1 MRNIR
6 LTIEYDGTDFCGWQY
21 QPNQRTVQGEIE
33 NALRKITDENI
44 KIIGAGRTDQG
55 VHALGQVANFK
66 TNSRLTLNQ
75 FQKGINAL
83 IGDDAYIKEI
93 DEVDEQFHARFSAR
107 SKIYRYSIM
116 LKPSPLLRRYNW
128 YVPFALDIEL
138 IKKIIPQIIGEHDF
152 THFSVHNGDEK
163 GICIMTDLSLIL
175 SDYQITITL
184 EANRFLRKM
193 VRGIV
198 GFLIDLARGRFSPD
212 DTNRV
217 FSGEIKDLYFAPTQ
231 GLCLIKVNY

>member
-55 VHALGQVANFK
+55 VHALAQVANFK

-83 IGDDAYIKEI
+83 IGDDVYIKEI
-93 DEVDEQFHARFSAR
+93 DEVDEQFHARFSAH

-116 LKPSPLLRRYNW
+116 LKPSPLFRRYNW

-138 IKKIIPQIIGEHDF
+138 IKKTIPQIIGEHDF
-152 THFSVHNGDEK
+152 THFSVHNGDKK

-198 GFLIDLARGRFSPD
+198 GFLIDLARGKFSPD
-212 DTNRV
+212 DTSRV
-217 FSGEIKDLYFAPTQ
+217 FSGEIKDLYFAPPH